1 MSELDRPTAGNQAT
15 KGLRMRLSI
24 GELSAI
30 TGCNSETI
38 RYYERIEI
46 LRQPPRSAGGHR
58 QYDQDAVQRLAFVR
72 KCRDLGFSLDQ
83 VRELLHFVDGGDYTC
98 DEVRTMAVSHMASVK
113 RKIADLNK
121 MKRVL
126 TDMVNQCDGGQ
137 VPDCPIIHALFG
149 TSPE

>member
-1 MSELDRPTAGNQAT
+1 
-15 KGLRMRLSI
+15 MRLSI

-30 TGCNSETI
+30 TDCNSETI

-46 LRQPPRSAGGHR
+46 LRKPPRSAGGHR

-83 VRELLHFVDGGDYTC
+83 VRELLRFVDGGNYTC
-98 DEVRTMAVSHMASVK
+98 DEVRTMAVNHMASVK
-113 RKIADLNK
+113 RKITDLNK

-137 VPDCPIIHALFG
+137 VPDCPIIDALSG
-149 TSPE
+149 YSPE